1 MGVEMELE
9 GVLVRVEELGG
20 RRKLVLMLCGIERSY
35 LVSSLSRIFIPYKDM
50 LNQREM
56 KLIKSNDPTSSPL
69 INDIPIPIP
78 PPPPPIP
85 PTFLIGT
92 NCSNKSTRTRIGEIK
107 DTSSE
112 EG

>member
-1 MGVEMELE
+1 MGVGMELE
-9 GVLVRVEELGG
+9 GVLVRVQEVGG
-20 RRKLVLMLCGIERSY
+20 RRKLVLMLYGIERSCQ
-35 LVSSLSRIFIPYKDM
+35 VSDSLPAIFLSYKDGDPKD
-50 LNQREM
+50 M
-56 KLIKSNDPTSSPL
+56 KLIKSNDPTPSPI

-78 PPPPPIP
+78 PSPPPLP

-92 NCSNKSTRTRIGEIK
+92 ICSNQSIGRRIGEIK